1 MQIKTKAGRTIYMP
15 SPEEDAAITAA
26 TTISDPDS
34 QPLTD
39 AEWAALRPR
48 QGRPAAPTSK
58 TRITIRIDSDI
69 VAIYKA
75 HAAKQRTSYQASFNA
90 VLRQHAEEL

>member
-1 MQIKTKAGRTIYMP
+1 MQIKTKAGRTINMP

-26 TTISDPDS
+26 TISDPDS

-48 QGRPAAPTSK
+48 QGRPTAPTSK

-75 HAAKQRTSYQASFNA
+75 HAAKQGTSYQPSINA